1 MKSISEVEKEKSLE
15 KIELL
20 KKEKLLKKILEI
32 IPSSEILSIKRN

>member
-20 KKEKLLKKILEI
+20 KKEKLLKKFLK
-32 IPSSEILSIKRN
+32 SFLHLKYSQ